1 MYIVYIYRNRFN
13 TNTNSL
19 KQNIHE
25 NERVNKSFQNE
36 SMFHRQ
42 NLQTENQKQTKKN
55 KKNVFI

>member
-13 TNTNSL
+13 KNTNSL

-42 NLQTENQKQTKKN
+42 NLQTENQKQIKKN
-55 KKNVFI
+55 EKNVFI